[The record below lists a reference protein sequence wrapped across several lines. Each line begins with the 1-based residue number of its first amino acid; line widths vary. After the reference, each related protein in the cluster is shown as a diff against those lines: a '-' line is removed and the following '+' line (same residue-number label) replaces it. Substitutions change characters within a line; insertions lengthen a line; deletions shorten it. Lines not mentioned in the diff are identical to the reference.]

1 MIAISVNV
9 AKQRWDRL
17 VVSQPVAVTFH
28 LSSLALLGDNI
39 TYSLYTRS
47 EEFRTMNDNT
57 RGAR

>member
-1 MIAISVNV
+1 MTVISVNL
-9 AKQRWDRL
+9 AKQRMERL

-28 LSSLALLGDNI
+28 LSSKALLGENI

-47 EEFRTMNDNT
+47 AEFRTRNDNT